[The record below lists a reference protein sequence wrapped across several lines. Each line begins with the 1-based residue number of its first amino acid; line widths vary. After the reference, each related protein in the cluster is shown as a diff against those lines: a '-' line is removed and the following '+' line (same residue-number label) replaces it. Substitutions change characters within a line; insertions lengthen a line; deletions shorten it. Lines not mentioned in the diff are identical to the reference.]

1 MTALSALSAV
11 GSWGTMIA
19 SLEGL
24 EAEDDIGNAALGMV
38 SVAFITVDWVE
49 FTTLEVGG
57 NPGDNALVVL
67 PALESALYLH

>member
-19 SLEGL
+19 SLEGV
-24 EAEDDIGNAALGMV
+24 EAEDDIGDAALGMV

-49 FTTLEVGG
+49 FTTLEVSG
-57 NPGDNALVVL
+57 NPGDDALVVL